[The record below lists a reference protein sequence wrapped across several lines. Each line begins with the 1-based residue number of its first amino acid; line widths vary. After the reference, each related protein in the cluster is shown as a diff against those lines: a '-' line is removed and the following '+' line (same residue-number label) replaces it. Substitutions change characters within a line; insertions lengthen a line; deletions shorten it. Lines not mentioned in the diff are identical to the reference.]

1 MISLIIHVHLGNE
14 TLLFYFSGHGI
25 PAPDGDMCL
34 ASSEINPDD
43 PYRRGFSSYELTRLM
58 QGSASL
64 RVVTIL
70 DCCYSGA
77 AEAKQRT

>member
-1 MISLIIHVHLGNE
+1 MISLIMHDPWA
-14 TLLFYFSGHGI
+14 TRPLFSTFRVMV

-58 QGSASL
+58 Q
-64 RVVTIL
+64 R
-70 DCCYSGA
+70 
-77 AEAKQRT
+77 QRDH